1 MVCSLSINIF
11 VLSLQCS
18 CFYLFSVLLYW
29 LLSLNLIFLF
39 RKTMRGGY
47 VVEVQNRVQVTKLI
61 STSIFPE
68 IDEAV
73 DCLLSSTKIP
83 HPLCHAMKKGNL
95 EIIELFIDSGADV
108 RSPFGDFLPMFF
120 ALDNKDC
127 QVEIVKLV
135 IDAGFPKDAIINR
148 TTQETS
154 LHLAV
159 SMNHI
164 CVVKYL
170 LSISADINVI
180 DIKGL
185 SPLHIAVKKGN
196 SAMIDLL
203 IRHGE
208 ANLNC
213 ESKDGYTPM
222 FFAIACGN
230 CEIVELLISLGADIH
245 YANSSKKHI
254 SMMPLHFG
262 ALMGQLKVTQLLLEK
277 GAEVNKQNPK
287 TGEIALHAAARAN
300 TFIDERSRISLSCI
314 TEILIRLGSNLKTR
328 QKDGLTPLQVAVK
341 SNNPIV
347 TKLLII
353 NGSELND
360 IIAHNGDKGLTT
372 TTFHIISKMFPKE
385 IIELAIEYGADVLK
399 TNEDGLY
406 PCHFVLMA
414 SLMHVISHKVVCT
427 RDKSQCNFDDLS
439 IYKLFWKHGFPYDLT
454 LKMKWVNSCEPP
466 FPPSLLALV
475 QKQKLLF
482 SGVKHQKV
490 RLVEKALS
498 QGAEVHCC
506 STGIPF
512 PLHYIASKGND
523 IILKSF
529 LSRGVKVNYLDKRG
543 NSPLHLAAR
552 AGSTICCQM
561 LMEYGAMYNY
571 TSSDC
576 SKTPMEVAKEKGHCE
591 VVALLESVD
600 NIFKGLK
607 RNNFDQLVKPD
618 MGILLAVMNCCD
630 LDGLTLMGKALKYGL
645 NKKAAYLLNLR
656 IKLTCEEKDC

>member
-1 MVCSLSINIF
+1 MLT
-11 VLSLQCS
+11 LHCS
-18 CFYLFSVLLYW
+18 CFYLFCVLLYW

-39 RKTMRGGY
+39 RKTRGGY
-47 VVEVQNRVQVTKLI
+47 VVEVQNQVQVTKLI
-61 STSIFPE
+61 STSNFPE
-68 IDEAV
+68 IDEAM
-73 DCLLSSTKIP
+73 DSFLSSTIIP
-83 HPLCHAMKKGNL
+83 HPLCLAMKQGNL
-95 EIIELFIDSGADV
+95 EIINLLIEKGANV
-108 RSPFGDFLPMFF
+108 RLSFGDFLPMFF
-120 ALDNKDC
+120 ALVNKDC

-148 TTQETS
+148 ITQETS

-180 DIKGL
+180 DIRGL

-213 ESKDGYTPM
+213 ESKDGFTPM
-222 FFAIACGN
+222 FFAIASGN

-245 YANSSKKHI
+245 YANSNKHS

-262 ALMGQLKVTQLLLEK
+262 ALMGQLKVLQLLIEK
-277 GAEVNKQNPK
+277 GTEVNKQNPN

-300 TFIDERSRISLSCI
+300 TFIDERSKISLSCI

-328 QKDGLTPLQVAVK
+328 QKDGLTPLQVAVQSK
-341 SNNPIV
+341 NPIV

-360 IIAHNGDKGLTT
+360 IIARNGDEGLTT

-385 IIELAIEYGADVLK
+385 IIELAIDYGADVMK
-399 TNEDGLY
+399 ANEDGLY

-414 SLMHVISHKVVCT
+414 SLMHVISHKEVCT
-427 RDKSQCNFDDLS
+427 RDKCECNFHDLS
-439 IYKLFWKHGFPYDLT
+439 IYKLFWKQGFPYDLT

-475 QKQKLLF
+475 KKQKLLF
-482 SGVKHQKV
+482 SGVKYQKV

-529 LSRGVKVNYLDKRG
+529 LSRGVNVNYLDKRG

-561 LMEYGAMYNY
+561 LMEYGAVYNY

-576 SKTPMEVAKEKGHCE
+576 QKTPLEVAKEKGHCE

-600 NIFKGLK
+600 NIFKGLT
-607 RNNFDQLVKPD
+607 RNNFDQVVKPD

-630 LDGLTLMGKALKYGL
+630 RNGLTLMGKALKYGL
-645 NKKAAYLLNLR
+645 NKKADYLLNLR
-656 IKLTCEEKDC
+656 IKLTCDEKGY

>member
-1 MVCSLSINIF
+1 
-11 VLSLQCS
+11 
-18 CFYLFSVLLYW
+18 
-29 LLSLNLIFLF
+29 
-39 RKTMRGGY
+39 MRGGY
-47 VVEVQNRVQVTKLI
+47 VVEVHNQVQVTKLI
-61 STSIFPE
+61 SICPD
-68 IDEAV
+68 IDEAA
-73 DCLLSSTKIP
+73 LPSTKLP
-83 HPLCHAMKKGNL
+83 HPLCLALNKGHL
-95 EIIELFIDSGADV
+95 EIADLLIKAGSNV
-108 RSPFGDFLPMFF
+108 RLPFGDFWPMFF

-135 IDAGFPKDAIINR
+135 IDAGFPKDAFINR
-148 TTQETS
+148 ITQETS

-159 SMNHI
+159 KKNHI

-170 LSISADINVI
+170 LSISADINVV
-180 DIKGL
+180 DFQGL
-185 SPLHIAVKKGN
+185 SPLHVAVKKGN
-196 SAMIDLL
+196 SAMIDFL

-213 ESKDGYTPM
+213 ESKDGFTPM
-222 FFAIACGN
+222 FFAIASGN

-245 YANSSKKHI
+245 YVNSNN

-262 ALMGQLKVTQLLLEK
+262 ALMGQLKVTQLLLKK
-277 GAEVNKQNPK
+277 GAEVNKQNPN

-300 TFIDERSRISLSCI
+300 SFIDERSKISLSCI
-314 TEILIRLGSNLKTR
+314 TEILIKLGSNSKLR

-341 SNNPIV
+341 SKNPIV
-347 TKLLII
+347 TKLLIM

-360 IIAHNGDKGLTT
+360 PIVHNGDKGLTT
-372 TTFHIISKMFPKE
+372 TTFHIISKIFPKE

-414 SLMHVISHKVVCT
+414 SLMHVISHKGVCT
-427 RDKSQCNFDDLS
+427 KDKSQCNFDDLS
-439 IYKLFWKHGFPYDLT
+439 IYKLFWKHGFPFDLT

-466 FPPSLLALV
+466 FSPSILALV

-482 SGVKHQKV
+482 SGIKYQKV

-529 LSRGVKVNYLDKRG
+529 LSRGVKVNTLDKRG

-561 LMEYGAMYNY
+561 LMEYGAVYNY

-576 SKTPMEVAKEKGHCE
+576 PKTPLEVAKEKGHCE

-600 NIFKGLK
+600 NIFKGLT
-607 RNNFDQLVKPD
+607 RNNFNQLIKPD

-630 LDGLTLMGKALKYGL
+630 LNGLTLIGKALKYGL
-645 NKKAAYLLNLR
+645 NEKAAYLLNLR
-656 IKLTCEEKDC
+656 FKLTSEES